1 MSTISMPEEITELL
15 RYILFSDYIEL
26 DLSRKETAIS
36 AIIIANIESG
46 KTSLIEQFA
55 PNTGILHITDLT
67 AWGIQHKYINELKI
81 GQIKRIIIPDMINP
95 LNRKQETVSGLIT
108 FLNAYISWEGVR
120 TIMTYALQ
128 IEIKIPIRGS
138 ILTTIAIKDYKK
150 LNKGLAAVGFLSRMM
165 PITYS
170 YDSETVSNILLEVAQ
185 ETDGWRDINLAFPS
199 SPVNINMESGLS
211 VELIDRARKIGE
223 QAGAYGFR
231 AMKQL
236 RVLTKCVALSDGRE
250 EVRKDDIDRVL
261 YLTGK
266 YIGYPVTKRT
276 KKDGG

>member
-1 MSTISMPEEITELL
+1 MPEEITELL

-236 RVLTKCVALSDGRE
+236 RVLTKCVALSDGRD

-266 YIGYPVTKRT
+266 YIGYPITKRN
-276 KKDGG
+276 KKDGVL